1 MRTWAAADA
10 APDGGTPVS
19 EIVLHQWVMSPFCN
33 KIRRCLEH
41 KGLGYQVVNY
51 NGLRAL
57 DAAKLSPAG
66 KLPVLDYAGERLQDS
81 AHIAR
86 YLDQKHPDRP
96 LYPAEPSA
104 LAQARVLEDW
114 AGTSLYFYELYLR
127 MLDPVAMEKALD
139 LVCSGRPG
147 WERTVV
153 KLVLKRRYPGKLAQ
167 QGLGKYSRVEVV
179 KMLLQHV
186 QDLDTLLQDR
196 PYLTGET
203 PSIGD
208 ISVVAQL
215 DEMIRTSDVADRILS
230 FPRVKAWYERC
241 GGLNS

>member
-1 MRTWAAADA
+1 
-10 APDGGTPVS
+10 VS

-33 KIRRCLEH
+33 KIRRCLEF

-57 DAAKLSPAG
+57 QAAKLSPAG
-66 KLPVLDYAGERLQDS
+66 KLPVLDYQGERLQDS

-86 YLDQKHPDRP
+86 FLDQKHPDKP
-96 LYPAEPSA
+96 LYPADPAA
-104 LAQARVLEDW
+104 LAQSRLLEDW

-139 LVCSGRPG
+139 LVCAGRPG

-153 KLVLKRRYPGKLAQ
+153 KLVLSRRYPKKL
-167 QGLGKYSRVEVV
+167 GT
-179 KMLLQHV
+179 MLQN
-186 QDLDTLLQDR
+186 R
-196 PYLTGET
+196 PFLTGET
-203 PSIGD
+203 PTIGD

-215 DEMIRTSDVADRILS
+215 DEMIRTSDVAERILS
-230 FPRVKAWYERC
+230 CPQVKAWYGRC
-241 GGLNS
+241 GGRNG